1 MVYELNANMP
11 TSVVGT
17 LSSSDL
23 AYYFRIFKKLKFTHL
38 HEFFMH
44 INLKQIEIKELK
56 LVLDMFKD
64 AAIQI
69 SKKNIDHWQY
79 WKNPPP
85 EKVKW
90 VKDGLN
96 LKQFFFI
103 VSDNKKIMGMVRVL
117 NKDLLYWGD
126 NEDRACYIHS
136 LTIKEK
142 FNGLGLG
149 AAVLNEIV
157 SVNCDYL
164 RLDCDKKS
172 PTLFYY
178 VNLASERLRK
188 TTSSFIIFMKTN
200 KH

>member
-1 MVYELNANMP
+1 
-11 TSVVGT
+11 
-17 LSSSDL
+17 
-23 AYYFRIFKKLKFTHL
+23 
-38 HEFFMH
+38 MH
-44 INLKQIEIKELK
+44 FNLKQIEIKELK

-90 VKDGLN
+90 VKDGLK

-149 AAVLNEIV
+149 AAVLNEIEKEAI
-157 SVNCDYL
+157 NCDYL
-164 RLDCDKKS
+164 RLDCDSKNPQLCS
-172 PTLFYY
+172 YY
-178 VNLASERLRK
+178 VNLGFRK
-188 TTSSFIIFMKTN
+188 VGEKKLPLSVYNLYEKQININ
-200 KH
+200 L

>member
-1 MVYELNANMP
+1 
-11 TSVVGT
+11 
-17 LSSSDL
+17 
-23 AYYFRIFKKLKFTHL
+23 
-38 HEFFMH
+38 MH
-44 INLKQIEIKELK
+44 FNLKQIEIKELK

-90 VKDGLN
+90 VKDGLK

-126 NEDRACYIHS
+126 IEDRACYIHS

-149 AAVLNEIV
+149 AAVLNKIEKEAI
-157 SVNCDYL
+157 NCDYL
-164 RLDCDKKS
+164 RLDCDSKNPQLCS
-172 PTLFYY
+172 YY
-178 VNLASERLRK
+178 VNLGFRK
-188 TTSSFIIFMKTN
+188 VGEKKLPLSVYNLYEKQININ
-200 KH
+200 L